1 MRRRRNKNLILFISS
16 LVLFLSVSGTYF
28 AYYLPFEI
36 ASNRI
41 KEIST
46 PKVPMIKNKSP
57 TTKKTEKKEIE
68 ITSEEPKIEQKK
80 ETEPVV
86 ELPVAGVNDYASV
99 DRPNL
104 NEILSADGI
113 QSNESISIESIG
125 LNLNIIQGTNKTNML
140 YGATTMIEG
149 QRMGQGNY
157 ALAGHH
163 LPRNDLLFS
172 PLMDIQKGAIVVL
185 KNPEQEFKY
194 KVVETKVVD
203 YKDGASV
210 LKQTE
215 KPTLTLIT
223 CDKPTTT
230 NGRFI
235 VLAELIM

>member
-1 MRRRRNKNLILFISS
+1 MRRRKNKNLIVFISC
-16 LVLFLSVSGTYF
+16 FLLLIPVSGAYF
-28 AYYLPFEI
+28 AYYLPFEL

-46 PKVPMIKNKSP
+46 PKVPTVKKKIPTSEKNE
-57 TTKKTEKKEIE
+57 TKEKVIV
-68 ITSEEPKIEQKK
+68 SEEPKK
-80 ETEPVV
+80 EPEKVV
-86 ELPVAGVNDYASV
+86 ELPVAGVNDYDSV

-113 QSNESISIESIG
+113 QSNESISIESVG
-125 LNLNIIQGTNKTNML
+125 LNLNIIRGTNKTNML

-149 QRMGQGNY
+149 QKMGKGNY

-163 LPRNDLLFS
+163 MPRNDLLFS
-172 PLMDIQKGAIVVL
+172 PLMDIQKGAIIVL

-194 KVVETKVVD
+194 KVIETKVVD

-215 KPTLTLIT
+215 KPMLTLIT

-235 VLAELIM
+235 VVAELIN